1 MDYDHDKIM
10 NNHLELLLKGCTM
23 LELFY
28 PDEKYSSAFE
38 VPYEQLYEEGYRG
51 LIFDIDN
58 TLVPHGFPA
67 DEKSVQLFDRLNRI
81 GFQCCLLS
89 NNNRRR
95 VAPFAKALKSWY
107 QCMAMKPLK
116 AGYMKAVHKMGTDVG
131 NTVFIGDQLFTDVW
145 GAKRIGM
152 RSILVDPIDPKE
164 EIQIVL
170 KRLLERVVLCRW
182 EADQKKLEG

>member
-1 MDYDHDKIM
+1 MF
-10 NNHLELLLKGCTM
+10 ER
-23 LELFY
+23 FF
-28 PDEKYSSAFE
+28 PDERFSSAYE
-38 VPYEQLYEEGYRG
+38 VPYEKLYEEGFRG

-67 DEKSVQLFDRLNRI
+67 DDEAVELFARLRRI
-81 GFQCCLLS
+81 GFRSCLLS

-95 VAPFAKALKSWY
+95 VAPFAKAVKARY
-107 QCMAMKPLK
+107 QCMAMKPFR
-116 AGYMKAVHKMGTDVG
+116 AGYMKAVCKMGTDIG

-152 RSILVDPIDPKE
+152 RNILVDPIDPKE

-170 KRLLERVVLCRW
+170 KRKLEKIVLCRW
-182 EADQKKLEG
+182 EKQKNGNIL

>member
-1 MDYDHDKIM
+1 MF
-10 NNHLELLLKGCTM
+10 ER
-23 LELFY
+23 FF
-28 PDEKYSSAFE
+28 PDERYSSAYE
-38 VPYEQLYEEGYRG
+38 VPYEQLYEEGCRG

-67 DEKSVQLFDRLNRI
+67 DEKAIQLFARLHRI
-81 GFQCCLLS
+81 GFHCCLLS

-95 VAPFAKALKSWY
+95 VAPFARAVKARY
-107 QCMAMKPLK
+107 QCMAMKPFR
-116 AGYMKAVHKMGTDVG
+116 AGYMKAVRKMGTDIG

-152 RSILVDPIDPKE
+152 RNILVDPIDPRE

-170 KRLLERVVLCRW
+170 KRKLERIVLLSW
-182 EADQKKLEG
+182 EKQKQ